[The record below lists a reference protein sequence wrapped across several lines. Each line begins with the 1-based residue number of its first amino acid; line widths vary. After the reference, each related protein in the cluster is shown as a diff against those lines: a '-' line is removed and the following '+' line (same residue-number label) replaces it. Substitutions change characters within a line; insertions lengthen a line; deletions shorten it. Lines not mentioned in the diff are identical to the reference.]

1 MSDINIGIDLGG
13 SHVAIGVVDNKGQ
26 ILEQFEKDFT
36 IEEKKNVLPVAI
48 RYIVDTLREL
58 KQNYDFLEF
67 GLGMAGAISD
77 GVIWRSVNLGVEN
90 YDIKTELEN
99 RTGLSV
105 HIKNDAKCAALAE
118 YKYGDLKEYNNI
130 VFLTL
135 GTGIGGAYIYH
146 GSLMQSDYR
155 EGYELGHM
163 IIKAGGKKCR
173 CGKNGCFET
182 YGGILAFKNKVI
194 SRLNL
199 SHNIPGPELRDIM
212 DKTIDK
218 ITDIIDEY
226 VSDLAIGI
234 SNLINIFEPDC
245 IVKSGDIK
253 SFIFCT
259 FSCTV
264 SLFLAV
270 GDVVS
275 KEILQGWFSTISSS
289 ICLVCFVS
297 SSRILLSSYTEQV
310 PLYRLSICFL
320 AELKTLILTTSI
332 F

>member
-77 GVIWRSVNLGVEN
+77 GVILRSVNLGVEN

-163 IIKAGGKKCR
+163 IIKTGGKKCR

-226 VSDLAIGI
+226 LSDLAIGI

-245 IVKSGDIK
+245 IVIGGGFARYDYMLLDKLKDKIVNSDLLFNKRNSIEIK
-253 SFIFCT
+253 
-259 FSCTV
+259 
-264 SLFLAV
+264 LAKL
-270 GDVVS
+270 GNDAGIIGAS
-275 KEILQGWFSTISSS
+275 QL
-289 ICLVCFVS
+289 
-297 SSRILLSSYTEQV
+297 
-310 PLYRLSICFL
+310 
-320 AELKTLILTTSI
+320 
-332 F
+332 

>member
-77 GVIWRSVNLGVEN
+77 GVILRSVNLGVEN

-163 IIKAGGKKCR
+163 IIKTGGKKCR

-226 VSDLAIGI
+226 L
-234 SNLINIFEPDC
+234 
-245 IVKSGDIK
+245 
-253 SFIFCT
+253 
-259 FSCTV
+259 
-264 SLFLAV
+264 
-270 GDVVS
+270 
-275 KEILQGWFSTISSS
+275 
-289 ICLVCFVS
+289 
-297 SSRILLSSYTEQV
+297 
-310 PLYRLSICFL
+310 
-320 AELKTLILTTSI
+320 
-332 F
+332 